1 MESVKKANQQ
11 KCRVQSSELHART
24 SKCYDEERSIEE
36 DTKVNATD
44 ACRLSSLC
52 DWSIKQNTWMNQQI
66 GFSDQHSISRNHNE
80 MASTVNSS
88 RSGCS
93 KDMQGHNRLGAKV
106 DVVYSLLGMLGSTEG
121 RNDMSATLLAMS
133 NSIESC
139 LVMRQS
145 GCLPLLIQLI
155 HTPGQDQEIR
165 ERASR
170 ALHNVILARS
180 DEKIGRREVRVLR
193 LLEQIRDYCQ
203 MLRTCLETER
213 PPDDLER
220 HPGPTIAALMK
231 LSFDEA
237 HRHAMCQ
244 LGGLHAV
251 AELIEMD
258 HAAHGSDS
266 NDQSCI
272 TLRRYAGMALTNL
285 TFGDGNNKALLC
297 SFREFMKA
305 LVSQLRSLSDDLRQV
320 TASVLRNLSW
330 RADSSSKQILREVG
344 AVTGLMK
351 ASMEGRKES
360 TLKSIL
366 SALWNLSAHCS
377 TNKVDICAVEGAL
390 AFLVDMLSYKAPSK
404 TLSIVENAGGIL
416 RNVSSHIAVREDYRA
431 IIRERGCLQVL
442 LRQLRSPSLTVV
454 SNACGALWNLS
465 ARCPY
470 DQRLLWDL
478 GAVPMLRS
486 LVHSKHKM
494 ISMGSSAA
502 LKNLLSARPCSS
514 NLVHFDSTARG
525 LGLPSLPS
533 LVARRQ
539 RALEQEIDQSLSETC
554 DNIEPSSSPT
564 NKDEKFSFKVEP
576 NFIDVTFL
584 TRTYHNNQPE
594 ASKNYNQV
602 SRSESRESVRSITS
616 THSDTVF
623 EKVHR
628 HVSNGFALS
637 DLQQKHQSSSLHST
651 INSNSPDTIELHNK
665 TTQLEKKYT
674 LCYKN
679 PITERLGVSEA
690 DINHGNLK
698 TTTSTISWATAASHE
713 STFSLLQS
721 TIESKVSPT
730 DSVKS
735 TTSKTSNDYNFPKKL
750 EVSESCSQIN
760 YKHPTVTAPISPANF
775 NESGNFIEPSISP
788 VSNGRDP
795 FGDYAETD
803 LDEPTNYSLRY
814 AERNSDDEKS
824 TAEFFTGNE
833 QDVEDT
839 VKTYYTEGTPRGTS
853 LSSSRT
859 ASQSDLQY
867 DSRIK
872 LLPEKL
878 LLSKTKNVDNQ
889 VQYLFRASVN
899 KAEGSNVLLT
909 ESTVISSC
917 ENFNKSHSDND
928 KKSQEVSN
936 QNYSYNH
943 TKEINRAEKSS
954 NITNILTQNYNPK
967 IGNESKIIN
976 DVQLKEREL
985 KAIKKQNVITESES
999 LNGSI
1004 ASDGDDD
1011 DDDDLLAAC
1020 IHIGMQNNRHI
1031 QSVRRNSLEK
1041 TLQRDSTLIR
1051 YQTTSALDQVE
1062 TIEAT
1067 NTNEKPLQS
1076 DKTNYNKIS
1085 LSNTDVSKETS
1096 NIFTSS
1102 DENSGNI
1109 EQHEKIYVLEKK
1121 INQSIPF
1128 YSMSS
1133 DNMQSYDSIERP
1145 EQRLTELC
1153 PKNKTSINEQVSCD
1167 KTNLSTNELASAL
1180 ITVNKLNDRSSVS
1193 REVNSKENH
1202 KSSKH
1207 SKDEINTENLSKH
1220 QEEEEYRRQ
1229 RDPDAMIASL
1239 DRLTATLVQQTE
1251 AMREKDSFIMKQ
1263 SIQSDIWN
1271 EDSPNDL
1278 SFPSISISIPLV
1290 ASSNSD
1296 FIQEDCTT
1304 LLQTLSEDAEI
1315 EQSSMTTSRII
1326 ELEAFKLAEVVSNEF
1341 NTRSQASYGLD
1352 DIKPPSVMNSLV
1364 SLTTSF
1370 VVPENVINRSNQDEC
1385 NSMSL
1390 PLTFLKPRI
1399 SDLQSKKIS
1408 LPVGVVAKRA
1418 LAQEYNHTESLES
1431 LLNDSNIVNVSQLEN
1446 VKPPSIMDE
1455 LLDNGDMEN
1464 SIMSV
1469 ASIIS
1474 EIADSKDQDSNNL
1487 IVNNSKM
1494 TTCNQ
1499 LISGTKHAGNNANNS
1514 LSEFLDNINP
1524 PSLLNEINDIDDT
1537 TLDANADT
1545 LCSDTLC
1552 IEYEFNP
1559 NELHSLLVNKC
1570 EDMDEN
1576 DTDEAATPIPT
1587 EYSCSSTES
1596 TPKRQV
1602 KKNNL
1607 TPKQKR
1613 QLAKERYKTYTI
1625 ATELI
1630 KKDYNQEQSDLQT
1643 SNSRRVS
1650 QLSRL
1655 TPKQRRQE
1663 DPTRFQTQVL
1673 DNPFSS
1679 STSAIPTFQYADG
1692 SKKLKKNQLVDKKY
1706 QIKTS
1711 DNHTS
1716 TNDTQF
1722 ILEKNA
1728 NITLH
1733 SLKKTNKFDKTLPIC
1748 EASLANTDSET
1759 EINFQVHIANGMSN
1773 TNVTKKLLTSSQ
1785 ENNQQILPLKKNDSD
1800 MEDDLK
1806 EQRDQKVNNLDIS
1819 ESDNNEN
1826 EFSPTD
1832 ELPRKP
1838 RIVKPSNRDTRGD
1851 LDIEKSEPVSPKG
1864 IRGRRKALYSN
1875 PNTRKTTPQSS
1886 PIKQINISGI
1896 PIGRSNTSPIVR
1908 NTRATT
1914 LRQNT
1919 YNSDSNDQLKLGTSQ
1934 KIPLTKNI
1942 TLSKR
1947 SSIPQRKV
1955 TVITSKSIK
1964 RHSNPPESILSGRK
1978 DQDEVPKPLE
1988 RQVTFT
1994 KDEPE
1999 IENAPTV
2006 VIASPSKSKIA
2017 KPTRNL
2023 KTSVKNT
2030 QTCQQ
2035 TKQTQCVSAEK
2046 IVGSKLST
2054 TVINKRYSGTEICKN
2069 PLENTNALIPNIKKP
2084 TNIEQRLH
2092 DNTSI
2097 AVPNLAEKSDKKL
2110 AREAASKIASLWKK
2124 VEKNKNKQQSQKPD
2138 TRQWINA
2145 ASNST
2150 DTEKIINHLSS
2161 QRLFRSSTFE
2171 GVPKEADISKD
2182 SKPNE
2187 KMISTIVLR
2196 KQEISNLSDSD
2207 PTKRLSRLGS
2217 FITVDSIESQN
2228 TICTEQTTAT
2238 LSSAVALPL
2247 NHTSNQE
2254 TLSKITN
2261 KRSEHIDLTYVVTT

>member
-1 MESVKKANQQ
+1 
-11 KCRVQSSELHART
+11 
-24 SKCYDEERSIEE
+24 
-36 DTKVNATD
+36 
-44 ACRLSSLC
+44 
-52 DWSIKQNTWMNQQI
+52 
-66 GFSDQHSISRNHNE
+66 

-2171 GVPKEADISKD
+2171 GVPKEADISKGKIRKPSIHTSGTPHKPIYRNSLDLSGINATSEVSSKIPLKFTD

>member
-1 MESVKKANQQ
+1 MESVKKANQL
-11 KCRVQSSELHART
+11 KCRVQNSELHART

-36 DTKVNATD
+36 DTKANATD

-52 DWSIKQNTWMNQQI
+52 EWSIKHNTWMNQQI

-121 RNDMSATLLAMS
+121 CNDMSATLLAMS

-155 HTPGQDQEIR
+155 HTPGQNQEIR

-203 MLRTCLETER
+203 MLRSCLETER

-266 NDQSCI
+266 DDQSCI

-502 LKNLLSARPCSS
+502 LKNLLSARPCGS

-564 NKDEKFSFKVEP
+564 NKDEKFSFKLEP

-690 DINHGNLK
+690 GIDHDNLK
-698 TTTSTISWATAASHE
+698 TITSTISWATAASHE

-721 TIESKVSPT
+721 TIENKVSPT

-735 TTSKTSNDYNFPKKL
+735 TTSKTSDDYNFPKKL
-750 EVSESCSQIN
+750 EASESCSQIN
-760 YKHPTVTAPISPANF
+760 YKNPTVTAPIIPANF
-775 NESGNFIEPSISP
+775 NTSGNCIKPSISP

-833 QDVEDT
+833 QDIEDT
-839 VKTYYTEGTPRGTS
+839 VKTYYTEGTPHGAS

-872 LLPEKL
+872 LLPDKL

-889 VQYLFRASVN
+889 VQYLFQASVN
-899 KAEGSNVLLT
+899 KAEGSNTLLT
-909 ESTVISSC
+909 EGNIISSC
-917 ENFNKSHSDND
+917 ESFNKSHSDND
-928 KKSQEVSN
+928 KKSHEVSN

-943 TKEINRAEKSS
+943 TQEISRAEQSS
-954 NITNILTQNYNPK
+954 NMTNIVTQNYNSK
-967 IGNESKIIN
+967 IDNESKIIN
-976 DVQLKEREL
+976 DIQLKEREL
-985 KAIKKQNVITESES
+985 KATKKQNVITESES
-999 LNGSI
+999 LTGSI

-1041 TLQRDSTLIR
+1041 TLQCDSTLIR

-1102 DENSGNI
+1102 DENSRNI
-1109 EQHEKIYVLEKK
+1109 EQHKTIYVLEKK
-1121 INQSIPF
+1121 LNQSTPF

-1133 DNMQSYDSIERP
+1133 DHMQSCDSIKRP
-1145 EQRLTELC
+1145 EQRSTELC
-1153 PKNKTSINEQVSCD
+1153 TKIKTTINELVSCD
-1167 KTNLSTNELASAL
+1167 ETNFATNELASAL
-1180 ITVNKLNDRSSVS
+1180 ITVNTLDDRSSILH
-1193 REVNSKENH
+1193 EANSKENY

-1207 SKDEINTENLSKH
+1207 SKDEINTENLFKH
-1220 QEEEEYRRQ
+1220 QEQEEYRRQ

-1263 SIQSDIWN
+1263 SIQSDLWN

-1296 FIQEDCTT
+1296 FVQEDCTT
-1304 LLQTLSEDAEI
+1304 LLQTFSEDAEI

-1341 NTRSQASYGLD
+1341 NARGQASYGLD

-1399 SDLQSKKIS
+1399 SDLQNKKIS

-1418 LAQEYNHTESLES
+1418 LAQDYNHLGSLES

-1464 SIMSV
+1464 SIISV

-1524 PSLLNEINDIDDT
+1524 PSLLNEINNIDDT
-1537 TLDANADT
+1537 TLDANTDT
-1545 LCSDTLC
+1545 MCSDTLC
-1552 IEYEFNP
+1552 IEYELNP
-1559 NELHSLLVNKC
+1559 NELHLLLVNKC

-1630 KKDYNQEQSDLQT
+1630 KKDYHKEQSDLHT
-1643 SNSRRVS
+1643 SSSGRVS

-1663 DPTRFQTQVL
+1663 NPTRFQTQVL

-1679 STSAIPTFQYADG
+1679 PTSAIPTFQYADG
-1692 SKKLKKNQLVDKKY
+1692 SKKLKKNQLIDKKY
-1706 QIKTS
+1706 QRKTS
-1711 DNHTS
+1711 DNHIS
-1716 TNDTQF
+1716 TNDTQV

-1728 NITLH
+1728 NIFH
-1733 SLKKTNKFDKTLPIC
+1733 SLKKINKVDQTLPIC
-1748 EASLANTDSET
+1748 EANLANTDSEI
-1759 EINFQVHIANGMSN
+1759 EINFQDNVTNGMSN
-1773 TNVTKKLLTSSQ
+1773 TSVTKKLLTNSQ
-1785 ENNQQILPLKKNDSD
+1785 EYYQKILPLKKNDSD
-1800 MEDDLK
+1800 VEDDLK
-1806 EQRDQKVNNLDIS
+1806 EERDQKVNNLDLS

-1851 LDIEKSEPVSPKG
+1851 LDTGKSEPVSPKG

-1908 NTRATT
+1908 NTRAAT

-1934 KIPLTKNI
+1934 KIPSTKNI

-1947 SSIPQRKV
+1947 SSIPQRKL

-1964 RHSNPPESILSGRK
+1964 RHSNPPESVLNGRK

-1988 RQVTFT
+1988 RQSTFT

-2017 KPTRNL
+2017 KPTRHL
-2023 KTSVKNT
+2023 KISVKNT

-2035 TKQTQCVSAEK
+2035 TKQAQCVNAEK
-2046 IVGSKLST
+2046 IVSSKLST
-2054 TVINKRYSGTEICKN
+2054 TVINKRYSGMELCKN
-2069 PLENTNALIPNIKKP
+2069 PLENTNAHIPNIKKP
-2084 TNIEQRLH
+2084 INIEQRLH
-2092 DNTSI
+2092 HNTSI
-2097 AVPNLAEKSDKKL
+2097 AVQNSAEKADKKL
-2110 AREAASKIASLWKK
+2110 AREAASKITSLWKK

-2187 KMISTIVLR
+2187 KMISTTVLR
-2196 KQEISNLSDSD
+2196 KQEINNLSGND

-2228 TICTEQTTAT
+2228 TICTEQTTAIP
-2238 LSSAVALPL
+2238 SSAVVLPL
-2247 NHTSNQE
+2247 NCTSNQE
-2254 TLSKITN
+2254 TLSNITN
-2261 KRSEHIDLTYVVTT
+2261 ENSEHIDSTCVVTT